1 MRIARYTVVSVLS
14 IVATQLLLQVFA
26 RLGVDPVRANVAAVL
41 FVAFP
46 AFLLNRHW
54 TWGDRNG
61 GSLGR
66 QASVFWATLVA
77 GLVGSTVAVWLA
89 ARVTDEPLLLGA
101 ASFAAFGVLWA
112 ARFVVL
118 HRVAF
123 VEPAPVGASA
133 GGFPRPSLEIVALGV
148 VLLGVAVVH
157 GWGMHVYPARFDDEG
172 AYVSQAWA
180 VMAEG
185 ELSHYTYWYDHPP
198 VGWLQLVPLLWL
210 AGGLERAPNA
220 IAAGRELMLVVH
232 LVSASLLYVW
242 GRRLGFAPGIALG
255 AVALFSLSPL
265 ALHWHRQVLLDN
277 LAVMW
282 LLAAFVLAVSPR
294 GRLAAHAGAGACFA
308 LAVLSK
314 ETTLLVLPALLYQL
328 WQAADPRVRRYSF
341 ALAGSLFA
349 AILAFYPLLAL
360 LRGELFPGD
369 GHVSLWEGIAFQLVE
384 RQASGSVFEEGTSAR
399 QVVVGWLRLDPWLL
413 GAGVALAPAAALA
426 RRLRPAVLALAI
438 SIGVIAR
445 PGYLPVPYLIV
456 LLPFAALI
464 TAGVAD
470 GLWKHA
476 ARREFPREWRA
487 RLPTVG
493 VRAAAAVAL
502 AALLAVGV
510 GRVGPA
516 WASDLGRQLEARPDA
531 PMRAA
536 ERWIRAHVD
545 RDAALIVDNTIW
557 LDLVLDGF
565 DRDRLVW
572 YYKLD
577 LDPGVGEGFS
587 RGWRDFDYVVS
598 TQTMRS
604 TPYPVPTVEAAL
616 DHSRVVASFGRGPTR
631 VEIRRIEEDRG

>member
-14 IVATQLLLQVFA
+14 IVATQLLLQMFA

-133 GGFPRPSLEIVALGV
+133 GGFPRPSLEMVALGV
-148 VLLGVAVVH
+148 VLLCVAVVH

-210 AGGLERAPNA
+210 AGGLERAPTA
-220 IAAGRELMLVVH
+220 IAAGRELMLVVQ
-232 LVSASLLYVW
+232 LVSASLVFVW
-242 GRRLGFAPGIALG
+242 GRRLGFAPAMGLA
-255 AVALFSLSPL
+255 AVVLFSLSPL

-294 GRLAAHAGAGACFA
+294 GRLAAHAGAGCCFA

-314 ETTLLVLPALLYQL
+314 ETTLLLLPALLYQL
-328 WQAADPRVRRYSF
+328 WQSADPRIRRYSF
-341 ALAGSLFA
+341 AMAGSLFA
-349 AILAFYPLLAL
+349 AVLAFYPLLAL
-360 LRGELFPGD
+360 LRGELLPGE
-369 GHVSLWEGIAFQLVE
+369 GHVSLWEGIAFQLFE
-384 RQASGSVFEEGTSAR
+384 RAPSGSVFAEGTDAR
-399 QVVVGWLRLDPWLL
+399 NVVEGWLQLDPWLL
-413 GAGVALAPAAALA
+413 GAGIAFAPAAVLI
-426 RRLRPAVLALAI
+426 RRLRPAAAAFLVAVAA
-438 SIGVIAR
+438 VAR

-456 LLPFAALI
+456 LLPFAAI
-464 TAGVAD
+464 VTAGVAD
-470 GLWKHA
+470 SLWKQA
-476 ARREFPREWRA
+476 VRRGWPRGSLA
-487 RLPTVG
+487 RLRAG
-493 VRAAAAVAL
+493 GHRAAAAAAL
-502 AALLAVGV
+502 VALLAVGF

-516 WASDLGRQLEARPDA
+516 WASGIERKLEARPDV
-531 PMRAA
+531 PLRAA
-536 ERWIRAHVD
+536 ERWLRANVD

-557 LDLVLDGF
+557 LDLVLDGY
-565 DRDRLVW
+565 DRDRLIW

-577 LDPGVGEGFS
+577 LDPGVGDDFG
-587 RGWRDFDYVVS
+587 RGWRDFDYIVS
-598 TQTMRS
+598 TETMRS
-604 TPYPVPTVEAAL
+604 TPYLVPTVKGAL
-616 DHSRVVASFGRGPTR
+616 DHSRVAASFGSGPTK
-631 VEIRRIEEDRG
+631 VEIRRIEEG